1 MELSGIKRQLHTIGW
16 RSTHCKK
23 VGHKFICCCLLNG
36 IKNVS
41 RWRNNSRRH
50 DHAVSVSYVHFLFQK
65 DGRNENDTFI
75 RFARI
80 VLFLLMAVVVPFY
93 RLISSRFS
101 NLPRS
106 KGARIWHPIPLC
118 RFCLPVLAVL
128 RVIHLSKRLII

>member
-1 MELSGIKRQLHTIGW
+1 MELSWIKRQLHTIGW

-65 DGRNENDTFI
+65 DGRNDTFI

-80 VLFLLMAVVVPFY
+80 VLFLLMAVVVPFTDLFLLGF
-93 RLISSRFS
+93 LIFPDLKALGFGTQFPCAVSV
-101 NLPRS
+101 
-106 KGARIWHPIPLC
+106 
-118 RFCLPVLAVL
+118 CL
-128 RVIHLSKRLII
+128 SWQF